1 MSDLR
6 QTLSDLHEELGRAR
20 ELGPEDRALLHS
32 ALVDIQRAL
41 EGSPGSDAPAG
52 RGDALEGVAVRLEA
66 GHPSVAS
73 AIRAVL
79 DALGKAGI

>member
-6 QTLSDLHEELGRAR
+6 QTLSELHEELARAR
-20 ELGPEDRALLHS
+20 ELGPGDRALLQS
-32 ALVDIQRAL
+32 AMLDIQRAL
-41 EGSPGSDAPAG
+41 EGKATTGH
-52 RGDALEGVAVRLEA
+52 GDALEGAAVRLEA
-66 GHPSVAS
+66 GHPSVAT